1 MASAESMLLLLLSL
15 VSNLCGVD
23 RLLSIFVRDG
33 VNWGECIDF
42 VCGEGVETSGVV
54 SWDQSVSM

>member
-1 MASAESMLLLLLSL
+1 MASAESILLLLLSL
-15 VSNLCGVD
+15 VSNLFGVE
-23 RLLSIFVRDG
+23 RLLPILTREG

-42 VCGEGVETSGVV
+42 VWGEGVETSGVV